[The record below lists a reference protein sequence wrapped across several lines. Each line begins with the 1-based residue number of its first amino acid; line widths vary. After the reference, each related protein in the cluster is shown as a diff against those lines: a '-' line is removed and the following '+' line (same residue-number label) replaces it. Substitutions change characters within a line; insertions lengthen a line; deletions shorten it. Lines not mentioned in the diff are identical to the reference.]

1 MPARNV
7 TLKSPGCVISIQHWM
22 GQSFIIAEAESSC
35 GVAEVPGVT
44 HIVYPFGPKGD
55 PDDGQEYLR
64 CLEKR
69 CPVVCSS
76 PSNHVELCILEDSCK
91 LQALA
96 SAIVHALGSF
106 QDCFAIPCACQPSA
120 LRLIRLSVRTAATC
134 MCSLALIGTSQ
145 ISLVRALMPMPG
157 VSPPLCITGIILTAT
172 TDAFQQRW
180 LRKSL
185 SKTNASEA
193 SSTFQHDIDNFL
205 LCHAP
210 YG

>member
-1 MPARNV
+1 
-7 TLKSPGCVISIQHWM
+7 M

-44 HIVYPFGPKGD
+44 HIVYPFGLKGD

-96 SAIVHALGSF
+96 SAICA
-106 QDCFAIPCACQPSA
+106 QDANWFLSGLFCNSLCLSA
-120 LRLIRLSVRTAATC
+120 FSPQNHKTLCENSCNMHV
-134 MCSLALIGTSQ
+134 LIGFDWHKP
-145 ISLVRALMPMPG
+145 R
-157 VSPPLCITGIILTAT
+157 
-172 TDAFQQRW
+172 
-180 LRKSL
+180 
-185 SKTNASEA
+185 
-193 SSTFQHDIDNFL
+193 FL
-205 LCHAP
+205 WCEL
-210 YG
+210 